1 MRARQGRL
9 MAMAGTAV
17 LAMVLSTTSACGG
30 DDGGKTKLTINTFGV
45 FGYTDLYKEF
55 EASHPDVEI
64 VETVSEYNDHH
75 NNLVNHL
82 AAGSGAADVEAVDEG
97 FIAQLKATPEQFVN
111 LNDLGASD
119 RESDYPAFKWSASLS
134 ADGKTQIGLG
144 TDVGGLAMC
153 YRTDLLE
160 AAGLPSD
167 PAAVSA
173 LWPTWDA
180 YFKTGRDFAAKNTGV
195 KFFDAG
201 TNIYNAQIFQ
211 LDESYYATGTSDV
224 IVGSNPKVKT
234 AFDTTAK
241 AISDGLSAGLVAF
254 EDEWVT
260 AMKEGTFATITCP
273 AWMQGYIKENA
284 PETAGKWN
292 IAEIPGGSGNWGG
305 SWLTIPAQSDHKD
318 LAYEL
323 VSFLTAP
330 EQQTRIFKET
340 GNFPSSVTSIKDSAV
355 QSFTNPFFDDA
366 PTGKIFG
373 ESAISLEPQYQGSK
387 HGAIRQAMEHGIQRI
402 EQENQ
407 AADKAFSESVD
418 EAERAAR

>member
-1 MRARQGRL
+1 MKARRGRHA
-9 MAMAGTAV
+9 AMAGTAV
-17 LAMVLSTTSACGG
+17 LAMALLTSACG

-45 FGYTDLYKEF
+45 FGYTDLYREF
-55 EASHPDVEI
+55 EASHPDIEI

-97 FIAQLKATPEQFVN
+97 FMAQLKAAPEQFVN
-111 LNDLGASD
+111 LLDLGAGD
-119 RESDYPAFKWSASLS
+119 RQADYPEFKWAGSLS

-153 YRTDLLE
+153 YRTDLFA
-160 AAGLPSD
+160 AAGLPTD

-173 LWPTWDA
+173 LWPSWDD
-180 YFKTGRDFAAKNTGV
+180 YFKTGRTFTAKNTGP

-201 TNIYNAQIFQ
+201 TNIYNAQVFQ
-211 LDESYYATGTSDV
+211 FDESYYATGTPNL
-224 IVGSNPKVKT
+224 IVGSNPQVKA
-234 AFDTTAK
+234 AFDATAQ
-241 AISDGLSAGLVAF
+241 AIADGQSAGLVAF

-260 AMKEGTFATITCP
+260 AMKAGTFATITCP

-284 PETAGKWN
+284 PDTAGKWN
-292 IAEIPGGSGNWGG
+292 IAAIPGGSGNWGG
-305 SWLTIPAQSDHKD
+305 SWLTIPAQSDHQD

-330 EQQTRIFKET
+330 AQQTRIFTET
-340 GNFPSSVTSIKDSAV
+340 GNFPSSLGAIKDPAV
-355 QSFTNPFFDDA
+355 QSFANPFFDDA
-366 PTGKIFG
+366 PTGRIFG
-373 ESAISLEPQYQGSK
+373 ESAIKLAPQYQGAK
-387 HGAIRQAMEHGIQRI
+387 HGAVRQAMEHGIQRI
-402 EQENQ
+402 EQEDQ
-407 AADKAFSESVD
+407 APDAAFRESVD

>member
-1 MRARQGRL
+1 
-9 MAMAGTAV
+9 MA
-17 LAMVLSTTSACGG
+17 LLTSACGG
-30 DDGGKTKLTINTFGV
+30 DGGKTKLTINTFGV
-45 FGYTDLYKEF
+45 FGYTELYKEF

-97 FIAQLKATPEQFVN
+97 FIAQLKAAPEQFVN
-111 LNDLGASD
+111 LLDLGAGE
-119 RESDYPAFKWSASLS
+119 RESDYPEFKWASSLS
-134 ADGKTQIGLG
+134 ADEKTQIGLG

-153 YRTDLLE
+153 YRTDLLA
-160 AAGLPSD
+160 AAGLPTD
-167 PAAVSA
+167 PSAVSA

-180 YFKTGRDFAAKNTGV
+180 YFKTGRDFTAKNTGV

-201 TNIYNAQIFQ
+201 TNIYNAQVFQ
-211 LDESYYATGTSDV
+211 LGESYYATGTNDV
-224 IVGSNPKVKT
+224 IVGSNPKVRA
-234 AFDTTAK
+234 AFDATAE
-241 AISDGLSAGLVAF
+241 AVADGQSAGLVSF

-284 PETAGKWN
+284 PDTAGKWN
-292 IAEIPGGSGNWGG
+292 IASIPGGSGNWGG
-305 SWLTIPAQSDHKD
+305 SWLTIPAQSKHQE

-340 GNFPSSVTSIKDSAV
+340 GNFPSSTEAINDPAV
-355 QSFTNPFFDDA
+355 QTYTNPFFSDA
-366 PTGKIFG
+366 ATGKIFG
-373 ESAISLEPQYQGSK
+373 ESAISLTPQYQGAK

-402 EQENQ
+402 EQEGQ
-407 AADKAFSESVD
+407 DPGDAFSEAVA